1 MENFFK
7 SPDYIKM
14 KTEYEKE
21 NFKLF
26 GTYCWYDNDMLHE
39 KTPSAMA
46 EYFKNK
52 KISVEIVEQHTT
64 KKGAVVSSS
73 RDMQKSFYQIWS
85 EDPEMREYKEVVFNC
100 DLQEVKDYQFNLFNG
115 FNHFNNLKQVEA
127 VSLDPIFEHIRTLS
141 NYNEGHFNYIL
152 DYLAQLVQQPHILPH
167 TCLIFITEEG
177 VGKDVF
183 ATFLG
188 NVLSEKYAGNV
199 ASLDSVCGKFNKALG
214 GKLLFILNETDPV
227 ESRERLE
234 IIKYLITADKIM
246 IEEKYK
252 DAVKCKN
259 FCRFIFFSNRLFA
272 FPVEKGAR
280 RPVIF
285 KSSNKY
291 LKEQIGEDESNRYF
305 TDLIENKFKNKHY
318 QQAFLKYLQN
328 RDITNFNP
336 KKFDKSELHEAL
348 EQNSFSPLVGFL
360 AAIVKKYDN
369 IKDVVRYTT
378 TDTYNKCC
386 EYMRENKYKYEM
398 TQQKFNVELE
408 ITYKI
413 KKIRSNG
420 MKFEF
425 DIKAIKAMLE
435 KDYKYEFSN
444 DGEFVELD
452 SPEEIKN
459 MTKDDYNK
467 FYEDNL
473 NKISTVEDDYKTKY
487 EEIFKK
493 YNELLNI
500 QNVKEHVKEEVK
512 EIEIKPIQTEDI
524 LSDSDDDTYE
534 DEIRHVSKAT
544 APNIIKTD
552 NKVEYLSNHNIII
565 DTTGVIVESDDDSD
579 DDIKPMQKTPI
590 KKDVKP
596 VEKKAKSP
604 KKEIKPKSPKKE
616 KKATKKET
624 EDDNLNVVEQNY
636 ILSFFKK
643 D

>member
-1 MENFFK
+1 
-7 SPDYIKM
+7 M
-14 KTEYEKE
+14 K
-21 NFKLF
+21 
-26 GTYCWYDNDMLHE
+26 
-39 KTPSAMA
+39 
-46 EYFKNK
+46 
-52 KISVEIVEQHTT
+52 I
-64 KKGAVVSSS
+64 
-73 RDMQKSFYQIWS
+73 
-85 EDPEMREYKEVVFNC
+85 
-100 DLQEVKDYQFNLFNG
+100 NL
-115 FNHFNNLKQVEA
+115 
-127 VSLDPIFEHIRTLS
+127 
-141 NYNEGHFNYIL
+141 
-152 DYLAQLVQQPHILPH
+152 
-167 TCLIFITEEG
+167 
-177 VGKDVF
+177 
-183 ATFLG
+183 
-188 NVLSEKYAGNV
+188 
-199 ASLDSVCGKFNKALG
+199 
-214 GKLLFILNETDPV
+214 
-227 ESRERLE
+227 
-234 IIKYLITADKIM
+234 
-246 IEEKYK
+246 
-252 DAVKCKN
+252 
-259 FCRFIFFSNRLFA
+259 
-272 FPVEKGAR
+272 
-280 RPVIF
+280 
-285 KSSNKY
+285 
-291 LKEQIGEDESNRYF
+291 
-305 TDLIENKFKNKHY
+305 KNKHY

-487 EEIFKK
+487 EEILKK

-534 DEIRHVSKAT
+534 DEIRHVSKAI
-544 APNIIKTD
+544 PINIIKTD
-552 NKVEYLSNHNIII
+552 SKVEYLNTQIKII
-565 DTTGVIVESDDDSD
+565 DTKNVLVESDDESD
-579 DDIKPMQKTPI
+579 DDIKPMPI

-596 VEKKAKSP
+596 VDKKPKSP

-616 KKATKKET
+616 IKPKEKKAAKVET
-624 EDDNLNVVEQNY
+624 EEDNLNEVEANEF
-636 ILSFFKK
+636 LSFF
-643 D
+643 